1 MGRRKYDWERIDL
14 VYITGDMS
22 LKDLAAAEGIPL
34 RSVEARARKIRYA
47 DKRAEYKRIVVKR
60 AEQNMCRRDVNA
72 ISSLITATEKAASV
86 LERHMDDGETIY
98 EYAAG
103 GKGSKLK
110 KLDTKA
116 LRNMTGAL
124 RDAASAL
131 RILFPDQTENSANE
145 LQEVVIM
152 PDRES
157 EE

>member
-22 LKDLAAAEGIPL
+22 LKDLSASEGIPL

-47 DKRAEYKRIVVKR
+47 DKRAEYKRIVVKKV
-60 AEQNMCRRDVNA
+60 EQNMCRRDANA
-72 ISSLITATEKAASV
+72 ISRLITATEKAAAV
-86 LERHMDDGETIY
+86 LEKHMDDDATIY

-103 GKGSKLK
+103 KNGVSLK

-131 RILFPDQTENSANE
+131 RILFPDQVENSE
-145 LQEVVIM
+145 DEQGVVIM
-152 PDRES
+152 PDRED
-157 EE
+157 E

>member
-1 MGRRKYDWERIDL
+1 MGKRKYDWERIDL

-22 LKDLAAAEGIPL
+22 IKDLAASEGIPL

-47 DKRAEYKRIVVKR
+47 DKRAEYKRIVVRKV
-60 AEQNMCRRDVNA
+60 EQSMCRRDANA
-72 ISSLITATEKAASV
+72 ISSLITATEKAAAV
-86 LERHMDDGETIY
+86 LEKHMDDDATIY

-103 GKGSKLK
+103 KNGNNLK

-131 RILFPDQTENSANE
+131 RFLFPDQAENSE
-145 LQEVVIM
+145 ESQGIVIM
-152 PDRES
+152 PGRED